1 VKETLER
8 IYWDHRQG
16 LYTLALAITRR
27 PERAEDAVQDAFAR
41 LWTASRRPT
50 GDPVPY
56 VFAAV
61 RNAAVDQV
69 RRKNRAA
76 AHLEPVS
83 IFNGLPADPAA
94 HAVSI
99 EEHHL
104 VREAVDA
111 LPQEQREAVVMKIY
125 AGLTFDQIAR
135 ALGEP
140 LQTVAARYRRALARL
155 GRRLKPDEEASDA

>member
-1 VKETLER
+1 MKETLER

-41 LWTASRRPT
+41 LWTSRVRLT

-61 RNAAVDQV
+61 RNAAVDEM
-69 RRKNRAA
+69 RRKNGAA
-76 AHLEPVS
+76 ARLEPVS
-83 IFNGLPADPAA
+83 IYNGLPADPAA
-94 HAVSI
+94 QAVSA
-99 EEHHL
+99 EEHQL
-104 VREAVDA
+104 VREAVEA
-111 LPQEQREAVVMKIY
+111 LPQGQREAVVMKIY
-125 AGLTFDQIAR
+125 AGLTFEQIAR

-140 LQTVAARYRRALARL
+140 LQTVASRYRRALDRL
-155 GRRLKPDEEASDA
+155 GRRLKRNGDPSDA

>member
-1 VKETLER
+1 MKETLER

-41 LWTASRRPT
+41 LWTSGVRLT

-61 RNAAVDQV
+61 RNAAVDQM
-69 RRKNRAA
+69 RRKNAA
-76 AHLEPVS
+76 ARKLERVS
-83 IFNGLPADPAA
+83 IYDCLPADPAA
-94 HAVSI
+94 QAVST
-99 EEHHL
+99 EAHHL
-104 VREAVDA
+104 VRDAIDA
-111 LPQEQREAVVMKIY
+111 LPGAEREALVMKTY

-140 LQTVAARYRRALARL
+140 LQTVASRYRRALARL
-155 GRRLKPDEEASDA
+155 ARQLKGNGESSDE

>member
-1 VKETLER
+1 MKETLER

-41 LWTASRRPT
+41 LWTSRVRLT

-61 RNAAVDQV
+61 RNAAVDEM
-69 RRKNRAA
+69 RRKNGAA
-76 AHLEPVS
+76 ARLEAVS
-83 IFNGLPADPAA
+83 IYNGLPADPSAQ
-94 HAVSI
+94 AVSA
-99 EEHHL
+99 EEHQL
-104 VREAVDA
+104 VREAVEA
-111 LPQEQREAVVMKIY
+111 LPQGQREAVVMKIY
-125 AGLTFDQIAR
+125 AGLTFEQIAR

-140 LQTVAARYRRALARL
+140 LQTVASRYRRALDRL
-155 GRRLKPDEEASDA
+155 GRRLKRNGEASDA